1 MVGARV
7 WQRGVE
13 KVLAMRTGWM
23 EDNPDTVDR
32 LLVALDRAAA
42 WCDEPAHHDELADL
56 LAREDYVGRP
66 PEAIRP
72 TLTGRLVVRP
82 GEAPVEV
89 PAAMLFHREA
99 VGFPWRSHALWI
111 YSQLVRWGMAEPSPK
126 AEDQAAAVFR
136 SDVYRRALAG
146 TGAPMPGA
154 SLKVEGALS
163 EPMGVGSHSA
173 GLTLG
178 PDRFFDGRVFDP
190 ADIEGYLATFLT

>member
-1 MVGARV
+1 MKRLILTGGLDSALARSGLAEIVMVGARV

-111 YSQLVRWGMAEPSPK
+111 YSQLVRWGMAEPSPEASK
-126 AEDQAAAVFR
+126 TRYVP
-136 SDVYRRALAG
+136 SSPMYSCALPPFV
-146 TGAPMPGA
+146 T
-154 SLKVEGALS
+154 
-163 EPMGVGSHSA
+163 
-173 GLTLG
+173 
-178 PDRFFDGRVFDP
+178 
-190 ADIEGYLATFLT
+190 